1 MEIIAWSPH
10 LTPERAEQAGVGF
23 VSSKEE
29 LFRRSDVVSIH
40 MVLSDQTVGMI
51 SAADLAIMKPTAF
64 FINTSR
70 GPLVDEPALI
80 RVLQDR
86 RIAGAGL
93 DVFDEEPL
101 PLEHPLRK
109 LDNVVLS
116 PHTGYV
122 SDTAYEASLDL
133 FGLDPIHH
141 YCRRWVS
148 LRLSDETNC

>member
-1 MEIIAWSPH
+1 MEVIAWSPH
-10 LTPERAEQAGVGF
+10 LTPERAEQAGVAY

-29 LFRRSDVVSIH
+29 LFKRSDVVSIH
-40 MVLSDQTVGMI
+40 MVLSDKTYRMI
-51 SAADLAIMKPTAF
+51 SEVDIGLMKPSAF

-80 RVLQDR
+80 RALEEG

-101 PLEHPLRK
+101 PLDHPLRR
-109 LDNVVLS
+109 LQNVTLS

-122 SDTAYEASLDL
+122 SDSNYEV
-133 FGLDPIHH
+133 
-141 YCRRWVS
+141 RRA
-148 LRLSDETNC
+148 LYRQL